1 MERERCEATG
11 RRGGFLS
18 EVRGILVLYQA
29 SRTFVQNVQAGS
41 GLRGAEPGDEEAH
54 QREGS
59 RQGQVSTVPFRGPSA
74 LLEVRGCVMTRRS
87 ANLLPEGVFLSL
99 PQDRHEALQEWKAGL
114 AGEGSAGQPS

>member
-59 RQGQVSTVPFRGPSA
+59 RARSTVPFRGPSA
-74 LLEVRGCVMTRRS
+74 LLEVRGCVTTRRS